1 MAAAGVVIGAN
12 RTARVRSEDHEN
24 QRRTRVEPPEV
35 KRPRFDAA
43 DMAVLET
50 LVIAFWAMLPAYVPN
65 NAAVLAGGG
74 RPIDGGRT
82 MGDKRVL
89 GDGKTWR
96 GTAAGIVAGLAL
108 AGLLSVIAPDVADAT
123 GIDVPEFTLRA
134 ALGLAAGAMLGD
146 ILASFLKRRTGRQRG
161 AMFPGLDQL
170 DFVVVSL
177 PLAALLDS
185 DWFFGVFT
193 WRVVAVVVVLTPL
206 LHVTTNMIAYK
217 LGLKNEPW

>member
-1 MAAAGVVIGAN
+1 MAI
-12 RTARVRSEDHEN
+12 
-24 QRRTRVEPPEV
+24 
-35 KRPRFDAA
+35 
-43 DMAVLET
+43 LET
-50 LVIAFWAMLPAYVPN
+50 IVIAFWAMLPAYVPN

-82 MGDKRVL
+82 WGDKRVL

-96 GTAAGIVAGLAL
+96 GTAAGIAAGLAL
-108 AGLLSVIAPDVADAT
+108 AGLLTLVAADVSAAI
-123 GIDVPEFTLRA
+123 GIDVPGFTPRA

-146 ILASFLKRRTGRQRG
+146 ILASFLKRRSGRERG

-177 PLAALLDS
+177 PLTALLAS
-185 DWFFGVFT
+185 EWFFDVFT
-193 WRVVAVVVVLTPL
+193 WDVIAVVVIVTPI

>member
-1 MAAAGVVIGAN
+1 
-12 RTARVRSEDHEN
+12 
-24 QRRTRVEPPEV
+24 
-35 KRPRFDAA
+35 
-43 DMAVLET
+43 MAVLET
-50 LVIAFWAMLPAYVPN
+50 VVVAFWAMLPAYVPN

-74 RPIDGGRT
+74 RPIDGGRDW
-82 MGDKRVL
+82 GGKRIL

-96 GTAAGIVAGLAL
+96 GTAGGIIAGLAL
-108 AGLLSVIAPDVADAT
+108 AGLLTLVAGDVSDAT
-123 GIDVPEFTLRA
+123 GISVPEFTPRA

-177 PLAALLDS
+177 PLTALLAT
-185 DWFFGVFT
+185 DWFTDVFT
-193 WRVVAVVVVLTPL
+193 WDVIAVVVVLTPI
-206 LHVTTNMIAYK
+206 LHVSTNMIAYK

>member
-1 MAAAGVVIGAN
+1 MAI
-12 RTARVRSEDHEN
+12 
-24 QRRTRVEPPEV
+24 
-35 KRPRFDAA
+35 
-43 DMAVLET
+43 LET
-50 LVIAFWAMLPAYVPN
+50 IVIAFWAMLPAYVPN

-74 RPIDGGRT
+74 RPIDGGR
-82 MGDKRVL
+82 MWGDTRML

-96 GTAAGIVAGLAL
+96 GTAAGITAGLAL
-108 AGLLSVIAPDVADAT
+108 AGLLTLLAPGVSDAT
-123 GIDVPEFTLRA
+123 GIDVPEFAPLA

-177 PLAALLDS
+177 PLTALLAT
-185 DWFFGVFT
+185 DWFTDVFT
-193 WRVVAVVVVLTPL
+193 WGVIAVVVILTPI